1 MSVRVCA
8 HAYACMCLTHVDR
21 CPQRSGK
28 DFGSPG
34 AGVIGSCELSGMGP
48 GNSGT
53 LVEQVLLLITQ
64 PSLQPLYDTSSKK
77 ISAEP
82 GLSTPS
88 RLGERLVEF
97 SEVG

>member
-1 MSVRVCA
+1 MYVYRLGAGS
-8 HAYACMCLTHVDR
+8 MCTCEYRWLWTPEDGTGH
-21 CPQRSGK
+21 
-28 DFGSPG
+28 PG

-88 RLGERLVEF
+88 RLGEKLVEF